1 MIDLAPEQL
10 AIVRRLLATHV
21 PECEVRAF
29 GSRVTGKAKPY
40 SDLDIAL
47 LGPARLPIGRLAALR
62 EALQESE
69 LSIRVDVLDWHAISE
84 AFRSVIA
91 NQFELLQKPALTD
104 AESAKGDQAIK
115 ENQPARRSAQRE
127 GGRGLGY
134 GG

>member
-10 AIVRRLLATHV
+10 AIVRLLLATHV

-40 SDLDIAL
+40 SDLDLAL

-62 EALQESE
+62 EALEESE

-84 AFRSVIA
+84 AFRGVIA
-91 NQFELLQKPALTD
+91 AQFEFLQKPGLTN
-104 AESAKGDQAIK
+104 AESVKL
-115 ENQPARRSAQRE
+115 EPANRANL
-127 GGRGLGY
+127 RGLGY

>member
-10 AIVRRLLATHV
+10 AIVRRLLAAHV

-62 EALQESE
+62 EAFEESE
-69 LSIRVDVLDWHAISE
+69 LSIRVDVLDWHAISA
-84 AFRSVIA
+84 AFRGVIA
-91 NQFELLQKPALTD
+91 DQCALLQKPGLTD
-104 AESAKGDQAIK
+104 TESAKLEQAI
-115 ENQPARRSAQRE
+115 NANL
-127 GGRGLGY
+127 RGPGY

>member
-29 GSRVTGKAKPY
+29 GSRVTGHAKPY
-40 SDLDIAL
+40 SDLDIIL

-62 EALQESE
+62 EAFAESE

-84 AFRSVIA
+84 AFRGIIA
-91 NQFELLQKPALTD
+91 AKCELLQKPGLTD
-104 AESAKGDQAIK
+104 AESAKLEQAIK
-115 ENQPARRSAQRE
+115 ANL
-127 GGRGLGY
+127 RGLGY

>member
-21 PECEVRAF
+21 AECEVRAF

-47 LGPARLPIGRLAALR
+47 LAPARLPIGRLASLR
-62 EALQESE
+62 EAFAESE

-84 AFRSVIA
+84 AFRGIIA
-91 NQFELLQKPALTD
+91 AKFELLQKPGATD
-104 AESAKGDQAIK
+104 AESAKLEEGIK
-115 ENQPARRSAQRE
+115 ANLS
-127 GGRGLGY
+127 GLGCERQ
-134 GG
+134 

>member
-47 LGPARLPIGRLAALR
+47 LGPARLPISRLAALR
-62 EALQESE
+62 EAFAESE
-69 LSIRVDVLDWHAISE
+69 LAIRVDVLDWHALSE
-84 AFRSVIA
+84 AFRGVIST
-91 NQFELLQKPALTD
+91 QCELLQKPDLPD
-104 AESAKGDQAIK
+104 AKSAKLEQAIK
-115 ENQPARRSAQRE
+115 ANL
-127 GGRGLGY
+127 RGLGY

>member
-21 PECEVRAF
+21 PDCEVRAF

-40 SDLDIAL
+40 SDLDIVL

-62 EALQESE
+62 EALEESA

-84 AFRSVIA
+84 AFRGIITA
-91 NQFELLQKPALTD
+91 QFERLQEPDLT
-104 AESAKGDQAIK
+104 ATETAKREQAI
-115 ENQPARRSAQRE
+115 R
-127 GGRGLGY
+127 
-134 GG
+134 

>member
-10 AIVRRLLATHV
+10 AILRHLLATHA

-47 LGPARLPIGRLAALR
+47 LAPARLTIGRLASLR
-62 EALQESE
+62 EAFAESE

-84 AFRSVIA
+84 AFRGIIA
-91 NQFELLQKPALTD
+91 AKCELLQKPGLTD
-104 AESAKGDQAIK
+104 AESAKLEQAIK
-115 ENQPARRSAQRE
+115 ANL
-127 GGRGLGY
+127 RGQGCERQ
-134 GG
+134 